1 VVGRL
6 LQLLKSLLHIAQAM
20 DDAMAS
26 DLCSVFL
33 LVVPQD
39 LDCKKKKKK
48 RFDNLNNFEKKFW
61 FINKNLPSSQ
71 SMSE

>member
-48 RFDNLNNFEKKFW
+48 K
-61 FINKNLPSSQ
+61 I
-71 SMSE
+71 